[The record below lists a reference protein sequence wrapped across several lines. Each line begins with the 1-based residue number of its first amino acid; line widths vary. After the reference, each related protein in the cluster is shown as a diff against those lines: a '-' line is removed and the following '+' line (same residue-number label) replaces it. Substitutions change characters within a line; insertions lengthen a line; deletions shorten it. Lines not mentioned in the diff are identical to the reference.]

1 MLTDHLSRGSEE
13 EFVADVVRTGFWRS
27 DTTEDPYAMR
37 HPNADCR
44 RTLEAL
50 AMLPDAADILPAG
63 DTVQLDAR
71 GLRFITLPLCDHLPL
86 CDARFL
92 ILTSGLT
99 NTKYTYFK
107 NTIKY
112 SIIHNTQDPDF
123 VFCVSF
129 YIYTYI
135 LDFYHIN

>member
-92 ILTSGLT
+92 ILTWKTVFILQAHLA
-99 NTKYTYFK
+99 KK
-107 NTIKY
+107 TIKFGHLL
-112 SIIHNTQDPDF
+112 SREK
-123 VFCVSF
+123 
-129 YIYTYI
+129 
-135 LDFYHIN
+135 

>member
-50 AMLPDAADILPAG
+50 AMLPDAADILPGYRAARCKRV
-63 DTVQLDAR
+63 TVYHLA
-71 GLRFITLPLCDHLPL
+71 TL
-86 CDARFL
+86 
-92 ILTSGLT
+92 
-99 NTKYTYFK
+99 
-107 NTIKY
+107 
-112 SIIHNTQDPDF
+112 
-123 VFCVSF
+123 
-129 YIYTYI
+129 
-135 LDFYHIN
+135 

>member
-63 DTVQLDAR
+63 DTVQSMQEGY
-71 GLRFITLPLCDHLPL
+71 GLSPCHFVTTCHFVTL
-86 CDARFL
+86 A
-92 ILTSGLT
+92 S
-99 NTKYTYFK
+99 
-107 NTIKY
+107 
-112 SIIHNTQDPDF
+112 
-123 VFCVSF
+123 
-129 YIYTYI
+129 
-135 LDFYHIN
+135 